1 MREGEALAL
10 KLWHTSYV
18 LQVCNPMYYV
28 SHNLIKLAH
37 QQRENQ
43 RSTCV
48 TFEGNISVKIL
59 LRGFYSGCNERFIQ
73 LAEESSLPAFQ
84 AIGSVVHVSTRFIN
98 IINIAIVISTIIN
111 IVVAVIITIAG
122 IWFNLYDAG
131 IVFSCS
137 AFIFS
142 G

>member
-18 LQVCNPMYYV
+18 ILYYV
-28 SHNLIKLAH
+28 SHNLNKLAH

-43 RSTCV
+43 HSTCV

-59 LRGFYSGCNERFIQ
+59 MRGIYSGCNERFIQ